1 MSGVTCAD
9 ACVEAYNDMKMHKQD
24 HRFITFK
31 IQDKKQIVVDIKEP
45 DMSKTWQ
52 AIKEALPDSEPRY
65 AVMDVDYTTDDG
77 RAQSKLTFVFWSPDD
92 KTTVKDRMLYA
103 SSKDAIKKKLTGIM
117 KELQANDFDDLSEA
131 DVNKLMNQK

>member
-24 HRFITFK
+24 LRFITFK
-31 IQDKKQIVVDIKEP
+31 IEDKKKIVIDIKEP

-77 RAQSKLTFVFWSPDD
+77 RPQSKLTFVFWSPDD
-92 KTTVKDRMLYA
+92 KTSVKDRMLYA

-117 KELQANDFDDLSEA
+117 KELQANDLDDMSDT